1 MGHAASLHR
10 LTIDAFAATAE
21 TEAALHE
28 AAGLA
33 SMRRS
38 RLSVQSGGLAGAI
51 AHYAERGTPQLVIVE
66 AAEDEDLFAQI
77 ERLADVCAAN
87 TRVMVVGGTND
98 VQLYRTL
105 LQRGI
110 SDYLPRPLSG
120 RQLADSVAALFAD
133 SRNAPRGRSFAFFGA
148 RGGVGSS
155 TVAQNFAWHLGRHLG
170 EPVIYIDL
178 DLCFGTS
185 LLAFNLEAKQTASD
199 ALAHPERL
207 DDVLMERC
215 LIDYDESL
223 RILAS
228 AGDCRIAP
236 AISFD
241 AVEALCEIARKLAA
255 AVVIDL
261 PHQWNDW
268 IRHCLETA
276 DETVIVA
283 LPDFA
288 SARDGKTLIEL
299 LASAREANP
308 AKLLLNK
315 VDSSKKSQ
323 LTGRDFQETL
333 GMAPALSLPYDAAL
347 FGEAANLGQMLG
359 ETGKT
364 HKVVQA
370 FEQFAASLAGKAPA
384 AKRAA
389 RGKDPLQ
396 SLLQWIR
403 R

>member
-1 MGHAASLHR
+1 MGHAGSLQR

-21 TEAALHE
+21 TETALHE
-28 AAGLA
+28 AAELPA
-33 SMRRS
+33 MRRC
-38 RLSVQSGGLAGAI
+38 RLSVQQGGIAGAV

-66 AAEDEDLFAQI
+66 AGEGEDLFAQLD
-77 ERLADVCAAN
+77 RLADVCAAN
-87 TRVMVVGGTND
+87 TRVMVVGGVND

-110 SDYLPRPLSG
+110 SDYLPRPLTG
-120 RQLADSVAALFAD
+120 RQLAESAAGLFSDAR
-133 SRNAPRGRSFAFFGA
+133 SAPRGRSYAFFGA
-148 RGGVGSS
+148 RGGTGSS
-155 TVAQNFAWHLGRHLG
+155 TVAQNFAWHLGRHLA

-185 LLAFNLEAKQTASD
+185 LLAFNLEAKQTAAD

-215 LIDYDESL
+215 LIDYDETL

-228 AGDCRIAP
+228 AGDCRFAP

-241 AVEALCEIARKLAA
+241 GVEALCDIARKLAA

-276 DETVIVA
+276 DEAVITA

-288 SARDGKTLIEL
+288 SARDGKTLIDL
-299 LASAREANP
+299 LAPAREAVP
-308 AKLLLNK
+308 AKIVLNK
-315 VDSSKKSQ
+315 IDAGKKSQ
-323 LTGRDFQETL
+323 LTGQDLREAL
-333 GMAPALSLPYDAAL
+333 GVGAALSLPYDPAL

-359 ETGKT
+359 EVSKN
-364 HKVVQA
+364 HKVVHA

-384 AKRAA
+384 AQRNKR
-389 RGKDPLQ
+389 GSEPLQ
-396 SLLQWIR
+396 ALLQLLR